1 MRSQWIWWDPAGP
14 MAPSRHLHT
23 FLGHK
28 DSESHGEVAG
38 GRHSTMEPTSQR
50 SSPGGLTSLY
60 PWESRSPSAL
70 PRAGGRA
77 LPAEG
82 KLPGGQEGIKRLRKL
97 TNPPQT
103 ELPGE
108 NWHLEKVAF

>member
-1 MRSQWIWWDPAGP
+1 MTSQWIWRDPAGP

-50 SSPGGLTSLY
+50 SSPDLTSLY
-60 PWESRSPSAL
+60 PWESRSLSAL
-70 PRAGGRA
+70 PRAGGRVLLA
-77 LPAEG
+77 NG
-82 KLPGGQEGIKRLRKL
+82 RLPGVQEGIK
-97 TNPPQT
+97 
-103 ELPGE
+103 
-108 NWHLEKVAF
+108 